1 MEKKT
6 SAKKPRSKRR
16 QGKRSATR
24 KDRADLVRMRK
35 ALGAH
40 IRRLR
45 EEHRLSQT
53 ELARAVNIHRIYLG
67 DIEHGRS
74 NVTLE
79 ILVRIAHH
87 LQTDLADLF
96 QAPPV

>member
-1 MEKKT
+1 
-6 SAKKPRSKRR
+6 
-16 QGKRSATR
+16 
-24 KDRADLVRMRK
+24 MRK
-35 ALGAH
+35 ALGVH
-40 IRRLR
+40 IRHLR
-45 EEHRLSQT
+45 EKQGISQT

-87 LQTDLADLF
+87 LQTELADLF
-96 QAPPV
+96 QGPPV

>member
-1 MEKKT
+1 
-6 SAKKPRSKRR
+6 
-16 QGKRSATR
+16 
-24 KDRADLVRMRK
+24 MRK

-40 IRRLR
+40 IRSLR
-45 EEHRLSQT
+45 EKHGLSQT

-79 ILVRIAHH
+79 ILARIAHH
-87 LQTDLADLF
+87 LQTGLADLF
-96 QAPPV
+96 RDPPV

>member
-1 MEKKT
+1 
-6 SAKKPRSKRR
+6 
-16 QGKRSATR
+16 
-24 KDRADLVRMRK
+24 MRK

-96 QAPPV
+96 QAPRV